1 MFIVKT
7 NYIISYQKKQVIL
20 QNKING
26 LIDKM
31 GEILYNLNMKIKTVK
46 LVSFRNYDY
55 QIVDFPMQITL
66 VSGANGQGKTNLV
79 ESIVVSA
86 TTKSPRTSNMSEL
99 IKDGSSE
106 AKVEILLDRK
116 FGQMNL
122 SYTLNTKGEKKFF
135 INSNPVSK
143 MSEVF
148 GNLVVVY
155 FSPDDLK
162 IVSASPDKRRDFMDT
177 DISELSGS
185 YYNLVQR
192 YNKVLLQRNKLLK
205 TERDRALLL
214 AQIGVWDEQLAQIAS
229 LIIKTRKSFIEKLKT
244 PAKEALKF
252 ISSSKDDL
260 ESEYVG
266 AKGTTAE
273 EIKAELLKS
282 LKFNLDRDIELGYTT
297 VGPHRDD
304 IYFGLNGKD
313 ARNFASQG
321 QQRSIVLALK
331 FAELEIFEKEIG
343 EEPILV
349 LDDVFSELDTT
360 RQRRLY
366 EKMSKYQTIITGTQF
381 KFKPVSNFETI
392 RIKEGNVARKKV
404 SK

>member
-1 MFIVKT
+1 
-7 NYIISYQKKQVIL
+7 
-20 QNKING
+20 
-26 LIDKM
+26 
-31 GEILYNLNMKIKTVK
+31 MKIKSIK
-46 LVSFRNYDY
+46 LESFRNYDY

-79 ESIVVSA
+79 ESVVVAS
-86 TTKSPRTSNMSEL
+86 TTKSPRTSNTSEL
-99 IKDGSSE
+99 VKDGSDN
-106 AKVEILLDRK
+106 AKVEILLERK
-116 FGQMNL
+116 FGQMDL
-122 SYTLNTKGEKKFF
+122 SFEISSKGEKKFF
-135 INSNPVSK
+135 VNSNQISK
-143 MSEVF
+143 MGDVF

-155 FSPDDLK
+155 FSPDDLR
-162 IVSASPDKRRDFMDT
+162 IISASPDKRRDFMDT

-185 YYNLVQR
+185 YYNLLQR
-192 YNKVLLQRNKLLK
+192 YNKILLQRNKLLK
-205 TERDRALLL
+205 TERNRELLL
-214 AQIGVWDEQLAQIAS
+214 AQIGVWDEQLSHVAS
-229 LIIKTRKSFIEKLKT
+229 LIIRTRKSFIEKLKV

-252 ISSSKDDL
+252 ISSSKDNL
-260 ESEYVG
+260 EIEYVG
-266 AKGTTAE
+266 ANGVTAE

-282 LKFNLDRDIELGYTT
+282 LKFNLERDVELGYTS

-304 IYFGLNGKD
+304 IYFEINGKD

-331 FAELEIFEKEIG
+331 FAELEIFEKELE

-392 RIKEGNVARKKV
+392 RVKDGNVVRKTLKQ
-404 SK
+404 

>member
-1 MFIVKT
+1 MV
-7 NYIISYQKKQVIL
+7 
-20 QNKING
+20 
-26 LIDKM
+26 LIDKFTRK
-31 GEILYNLNMKIKTVK
+31 LYNLIMKIKSVK

-66 VSGANGQGKTNLV
+66 VSGTNGQGKTNLV
-79 ESIVVSA
+79 ESVVVAA

-99 IKDGSSE
+99 VKDGAAE
-106 AKVEILLDRK
+106 TLVEILLERK

-122 SYTLNTKGEKKFF
+122 SFTINAKGEKKFF

-143 MSEVF
+143 MSDVF

-185 YYNLVQR
+185 YYNLIQR

-229 LIIKTRKSFIEKLKT
+229 LIIKTRKSFIEKLKV
-244 PAKEALKF
+244 PAKEALKY

-260 ESEYVG
+260 EIEYVG
-266 AKGTTAE
+266 VKGTSAE
-273 EIKAELLKS
+273 EIKEELLKS
-282 LKFNLDRDIELGYTT
+282 LKFNLERDIELGYTS

-331 FAELEIFEKEIG
+331 FAELEIFEKELG

-381 KFKPVSNFETI
+381 KFKPASNYETI
-392 RIKEGNVARKKV
+392 RVKEGVVKRKRV
-404 SK
+404 L

>member
-1 MFIVKT
+1 MV
-7 NYIISYQKKQVIL
+7 
-20 QNKING
+20 
-26 LIDKM
+26 LIDKFARK
-31 GEILYNLNMKIKTVK
+31 LYNLIMKIKSVK

-66 VSGANGQGKTNLV
+66 VSGTNGQGKTNLV
-79 ESIVVSA
+79 ESVVVAA

-99 IKDGSSE
+99 VKDGSAE
-106 AKVEILLDRK
+106 TLVEILLDRK

-122 SYTLNTKGEKKFF
+122 SYTINAKSEKKFF

-143 MSEVF
+143 MSDVF

-185 YYNLVQR
+185 YYNLIQR

-229 LIIKTRKSFIEKLKT
+229 LIIKTRKSFIEKLKV
-244 PAKEALKF
+244 PAKEALKY

-260 ESEYVG
+260 EIEYVG
-266 AKGTTAE
+266 VKGTSAE
-273 EIKAELLKS
+273 EIKEELLKS
-282 LKFNLDRDIELGYTT
+282 LKFNIERDIELGYTS

-304 IYFGLNGKD
+304 IYFELNGKD

-331 FAELEIFEKEIG
+331 FAELEIFEKELG

-381 KFKPVSNFETI
+381 KFKPVSNYETI
-392 RIKEGNVARKKV
+392 RVKEGVVKRKRV
-404 SK
+404 L